1 VAALRLVAMAA
12 LMAGGGAVPAAEATK
27 PAKPAAA
34 AKPVGKSAR
43 RAHAV
48 PTLPQALPEQIDA
61 AGRVY
66 YGAYECEFNQSVTI
80 AKSEK
85 HAAYVDVRSGKSTW
99 LMKPVLSTTRAVRLE
114 DVKGETLM
122 VQIATKS
129 MLLNVKTARRIVDE
143 CVSARQRELIAEAK
157 AAKAAEVAA
166 SAAGR
171 QRVRRKQLLRV
182 RKRRRAQQRRR
193 PRRLSSQR
201 LRRPPRPRAAEETQ
215 FQVWPFDE
223 YVSKGP

>member
-1 VAALRLVAMAA
+1 MTPPPGRTAAALRLVAMAA
-12 LMAGGGAVPAAEATK
+12 LMAGGGAVPATEATK
-27 PAKPAAA
+27 PAKPVAA
-34 AKPVGKSAR
+34 AKAVGKSAR
-43 RAHAV
+43 KAPAQ

-99 LMKPVLSTTRAVRLE
+99 LMKPVLSTTGAVRLE

-129 MLLNVKTARRIVDE
+129 MLLNVKAGKRLVDDCICE
-143 CVSARQRELIAEAK
+143 KQRALTAEAK
-157 AAKAAEVAA
+157 AARASGEAAPVKAMLDAGT
-166 SAAGR
+166 SAGTTM
-171 QRVRRKQLLRV
+171 K
-182 RKRRRAQQRRR
+182 
-193 PRRLSSQR
+193 
-201 LRRPPRPRAAEETQ
+201 
-215 FQVWPFDE
+215 
-223 YVSKGP
+223 

>member
-1 VAALRLVAMAA
+1 
-12 LMAGGGAVPAAEATK
+12 MAGGGAVPAAEATK

-43 RAHAV
+43 RAPV
-48 PTLPQALPEQIDA
+48 EPTLPQALPEQIDA

-99 LMKPVLSTTRAVRLE
+99 LMKPVLSTTGAVLLQ

-157 AAKAAEVAA
+157 AAKAAEAAAA
-166 SAAGR
+166 SAAG
-171 QRVRRKQLLRV
+171 QAASAPQAAASS
-182 RKRRRAQQRRR
+182 AQG
-193 PRRLSSQR
+193 PASAAASASS
-201 LRRPPRPRAAEETQ
+201 AAFEPAASAASPAT
-215 FQVWPFDE
+215 
-223 YVSKGP
+223 SR

>member
-1 VAALRLVAMAA
+1 MAA
-12 LMAGGGAVPAAEATK
+12 LIAGGGAVPAAEATK

-43 RAHAV
+43 KAPAE

-66 YGAYECEFNQSVTI
+66 YGAYECEFNQGVTI

-99 LMKPVLSTTRAVRLE
+99 LMKPVLSTTGAVRLE
-114 DVKGETLM
+114 DVKGQTLM

-129 MLLNVKTARRIVDE
+129 MLLNVKTSRRIVDE

-157 AAKAAEVAA
+157 AAKAAEAAASATEQAARAPQAATSSAQAPASAAASASSPAFEPAA
-166 SAAGR
+166 SAAS
-171 QRVRRKQLLRV
+171 
-182 RKRRRAQQRRR
+182 
-193 PRRLSSQR
+193 P
-201 LRRPPRPRAAEETQ
+201 AA
-215 FQVWPFDE
+215 
-223 YVSKGP
+223 SR

>member
-1 VAALRLVAMAA
+1 
-12 LMAGGGAVPAAEATK
+12 MAGGGAVPAAEATK

-43 RAHAV
+43 KAPAQ

-99 LMKPVLSTTRAVRLE
+99 LMKPVLSTTGVVRLE

-129 MLLNVKTARRIVDE
+129 MLLNIKTARRIVDE

-157 AAKAAEVAA
+157 AAKAAKAAEAAA
-166 SAAGR
+166 SAAG
-171 QRVRRKQLLRV
+171 QAASAPQAAASS
-182 RKRRRAQQRRR
+182 AQA
-193 PRRLSSQR
+193 PSS
-201 LRRPPRPRAAEETQ
+201 AAASASSPAFEQ
-215 FQVWPFDE
+215 AASAASPAA
-223 YVSKGP
+223 SR

>member
-1 VAALRLVAMAA
+1 MTPPPDRTAAALRLVAMAA

-43 RAHAV
+43 KAPAE

-66 YGAYECEFNQSVTI
+66 YGAYECEFNQGVTI

-99 LMKPVLSTTRAVRLE
+99 LMKPVLSTTGAVRLE

-129 MLLNVKTARRIVDE
+129 MLLNVKTSRRIVDE

-157 AAKAAEVAA
+157 AAEAAASATGQAASAPQAAASSAQPPASAAASASSPTFEPAA
-166 SAAGR
+166 SAAS
-171 QRVRRKQLLRV
+171 
-182 RKRRRAQQRRR
+182 
-193 PRRLSSQR
+193 P
-201 LRRPPRPRAAEETQ
+201 AA
-215 FQVWPFDE
+215 
-223 YVSKGP
+223 SR

>member
-1 VAALRLVAMAA
+1 
-12 LMAGGGAVPAAEATK
+12 MAGGGAVPAAEATK

-43 RAHAV
+43 KAPAQ
-48 PTLPQALPEQIDA
+48 PTLAQALPEQIDA

-66 YGAYECEFNQSVTI
+66 YGAYECELNQSVTI

-99 LMKPVLSTTRAVRLE
+99 LMKPVLSTTGVVRLE

-143 CVSARQRELIAEAK
+143 CVSARQRALIAEAK

-166 SAAGR
+166 SAAG
-171 QRVRRKQLLRV
+171 QAASAPQAAASS
-182 RKRRRAQQRRR
+182 AQA
-193 PRRLSSQR
+193 PADAAASASS
-201 LRRPPRPRAAEETQ
+201 PAFEPASPAAS
-215 FQVWPFDE
+215 PAA
-223 YVSKGP
+223 SR

>member
-1 VAALRLVAMAA
+1 MAS

-43 RAHAV
+43 KAPAQ
-48 PTLPQALPEQIDA
+48 PTLAQALPEQIDA

-66 YGAYECEFNQSVTI
+66 YGAYECEFNQSLTI

-85 HAAYVDVRSGKSTW
+85 HAAYADVRSGKSTW
-99 LMKPVLSTTRAVRLE
+99 LMKPVLSTTGAVRLE
-114 DVKGETLM
+114 DVKGQTLM

-157 AAKAAEVAA
+157 AAEAAA
-166 SAAGR
+166 SAAG
-171 QRVRRKQLLRV
+171 QAASAPQAAASS
-182 RKRRRAQQRRR
+182 AQA
-193 PRRLSSQR
+193 PAS
-201 LRRPPRPRAAEETQ
+201 AAASAPSPAFE
-215 FQVWPFDE
+215 PAA
-223 YVSKGP
+223 SAASPAASR

>member
-1 VAALRLVAMAA
+1 
-12 LMAGGGAVPAAEATK
+12 MAGGGAVPAAEATK

-43 RAHAV
+43 RAPAV

-61 AGRVY
+61 AGHVY

-99 LMKPVLSTTRAVRLE
+99 LMKPVLSTTGAVRLE
-114 DVKGETLM
+114 DVKGQTLM

-143 CVSARQRELIAEAK
+143 CVSARRRELIAEAK
-157 AAKAAEVAA
+157 EAK
-166 SAAGR
+166 G
-171 QRVRRKQLLRV
+171 
-182 RKRRRAQQRRR
+182 
-193 PRRLSSQR
+193 
-201 LRRPPRPRAAEETQ
+201 
-215 FQVWPFDE
+215 
-223 YVSKGP
+223 

>member
-1 VAALRLVAMAA
+1 
-12 LMAGGGAVPAAEATK
+12 MAGGGAVPAAEATK

-43 RAHAV
+43 KAPAQ
-48 PTLPQALPEQIDA
+48 PTLAQALPEQIDA

-85 HAAYVDVRSGKSTW
+85 HPAYADVRSGKSTW
-99 LMKPVLSTTRAVRLE
+99 LMRPVLSTTGAVRLE

-166 SAAGR
+166 SAAG
-171 QRVRRKQLLRV
+171 QAASAPQAAASS
-182 RKRRRAQQRRR
+182 AQA
-193 PRRLSSQR
+193 PASAAASASS
-201 LRRPPRPRAAEETQ
+201 PAFEPAASAAS
-215 FQVWPFDE
+215 PAA
-223 YVSKGP
+223 SR

>member
-1 VAALRLVAMAA
+1 MAS
-12 LMAGGGAVPAAEATK
+12 LMAGGGVPAAEVTK

-43 RAHAV
+43 KAPAE

-66 YGAYECEFNQSVTI
+66 YGAYECEFNQGVTI

-99 LMKPVLSTTRAVRLE
+99 LMKPVLSTTGAVRLE
-114 DVKGETLM
+114 DVKGQTLM

-129 MLLNVKTARRIVDE
+129 MLLNVKTSRRIVDE

-157 AAKAAEVAA
+157 AAEAAASVTGQAASAPQAAASSAQPPASAAASASSPTFEPAA
-166 SAAGR
+166 SAAS
-171 QRVRRKQLLRV
+171 
-182 RKRRRAQQRRR
+182 
-193 PRRLSSQR
+193 P
-201 LRRPPRPRAAEETQ
+201 AA
-215 FQVWPFDE
+215 
-223 YVSKGP
+223 SR

>member
-1 VAALRLVAMAA
+1 MTPPPRHIVAALRLLAMAA
-12 LMAGGGAVPAAEATK
+12 LMAGGGAVLAAEATK
-27 PAKPAAA
+27 PAKRTAS

-43 RAHAV
+43 KPPAR
-48 PTLPQALPEQIDA
+48 PSLPQALPEQIDA

-99 LMKPVLSTTRAVRLE
+99 LMRPVLSTTGAVRLE

-157 AAKAAEVAA
+157 AAEAAA
-166 SAAGR
+166 SAAGPTASAP
-171 QRVRRKQLLRV
+171 QAAASN
-182 RKRRRAQQRRR
+182 AQA
-193 PRRLSSQR
+193 PASAAALASS
-201 LRRPPRPRAAEETQ
+201 PVFEPAASAAS
-215 FQVWPFDE
+215 PAA
-223 YVSKGP
+223 SR

>member
-1 VAALRLVAMAA
+1 MTPPPGRTAAALRVVAVAA
-12 LMAGGGAVPAAEATK
+12 LMAGGGAMPAAEATK

-43 RAHAV
+43 KVPAQ
-48 PTLPQALPEQIDA
+48 PTLSQALPEQIDA

-66 YGAYECEFNQSVTI
+66 YGAYECELKQSVTI

-99 LMKPVLSTTRAVRLE
+99 LMKPVLSTTGAVRLE

-157 AAKAAEVAA
+157 AAEAAA
-166 SAAGR
+166 SAAG
-171 QRVRRKQLLRV
+171 QAASAPQ
-182 RKRRRAQQRRR
+182 AAA
-193 PRRLSSQR
+193 SSAEA
-201 LRRPPRPRAAEETQ
+201 PASPAASASSPAFE
-215 FQVWPFDE
+215 PAA
-223 YVSKGP
+223 SAASPAASR

>member
-1 VAALRLVAMAA
+1 MVVTPLPGRTAAALRLVAMAV
-12 LMAGGGAVPAAEATK
+12 LMAGGDAVPAAEATK

-34 AKPVGKSAR
+34 AKPVVKSAR
-43 RAHAV
+43 RAPPE
-48 PTLPQALPEQIDA
+48 PTLPRPLPEQIDA

-85 HAAYVDVRSGKSTW
+85 HATYVDVRSGKSTW
-99 LMKPVLSTTRAVRLE
+99 LMKPVLSTTGAVRLE

-129 MLLNVKTARRIVDE
+129 MLLNVKAGRRIVDE

-166 SAAGR
+166 SAA
-171 QRVRRKQLLRV
+171 QQAASAPQAAASS
-182 RKRRRAQQRRR
+182 AQS
-193 PRRLSSQR
+193 PASAAASASS
-201 LRRPPRPRAAEETQ
+201 PAFEPAASAASSAT
-215 FQVWPFDE
+215 
-223 YVSKGP
+223 SR

>member
-1 VAALRLVAMAA
+1 VTPPAGRTAAALRLVAMAA
-12 LMAGGGAVPAAEATK
+12 LMAAGGTVPAAEATK
-27 PAKPAAA
+27 PAKPATA

-43 RAHAV
+43 KAPAQ
-48 PTLPQALPEQIDA
+48 PPLPQALPEQIDA

-66 YGAYECEFNQSVTI
+66 YGAYECELNQSVTI

-99 LMKPVLSTTRAVRLE
+99 LMKPVLSTTGVVRLE

-157 AAKAAEVAA
+157 AAEAAA
-166 SAAGR
+166 SAAG
-171 QRVRRKQLLRV
+171 QAASAPQ
-182 RKRRRAQQRRR
+182 AAA
-193 PRRLSSQR
+193 SSAEA
-201 LRRPPRPRAAEETQ
+201 PASPAASASSPAFE
-215 FQVWPFDE
+215 PAA
-223 YVSKGP
+223 SAASPAASR

>member
-1 VAALRLVAMAA
+1 MPPPGRTAAAVRLVAMAA
-12 LMAGGGAVPAAEATK
+12 LVAGGGAVPAAEATK

-43 RAHAV
+43 RAPAV

-66 YGAYECEFNQSVTI
+66 YGAYECELNQSVSI

-85 HAAYVDVRSGKSTW
+85 HAAYVDVRSGKSRW
-99 LMKPVLSTTRAVRLE
+99 LMKPVLSTTGVVRLE

-166 SAAGR
+166 SAA
-171 QRVRRKQLLRV
+171 
-182 RKRRRAQQRRR
+182 AQAASAPQAAA
-193 PRRLSSQR
+193 SSAEA
-201 LRRPPRPRAAEETQ
+201 PASPAASASSPAFE
-215 FQVWPFDE
+215 PAA
-223 YVSKGP
+223 

>member
-1 VAALRLVAMAA
+1 
-12 LMAGGGAVPAAEATK
+12 MAGAGAVPAAEATK
-27 PAKPAAA
+27 PPKPAAA
-34 AKPVGKSAR
+34 AKPAGKSAR
-43 RAHAV
+43 KAPAQ

-85 HAAYVDVRSGKSTW
+85 HPAYADVRSGKSTW
-99 LMKPVLSTTRAVRLE
+99 LMRPVLSTTGAVRLE

-166 SAAGR
+166 SAAGPAASAP
-171 QRVRRKQLLRV
+171 QAAASG
-182 RKRRRAQQRRR
+182 AQA
-193 PRRLSSQR
+193 PASPAASVSS
-201 LRRPPRPRAAEETQ
+201 PAFEPAASAAS
-215 FQVWPFDE
+215 PAA
-223 YVSKGP
+223 SR

>member
-1 VAALRLVAMAA
+1 MAA
-12 LMAGGGAVPAAEATK
+12 LVAGGGVPAAEATK

-43 RAHAV
+43 KAPAQ

-99 LMKPVLSTTRAVRLE
+99 LMKPVLSTTGAVRLE
-114 DVKGETLM
+114 DVKGETLL

-157 AAKAAEVAA
+157 AAEAAA
-166 SAAGR
+166 SAAG
-171 QRVRRKQLLRV
+171 QAASAPQ
-182 RKRRRAQQRRR
+182 AAA
-193 PRRLSSQR
+193 SSAEA
-201 LRRPPRPRAAEETQ
+201 PAGPAASASSPAFE
-215 FQVWPFDE
+215 PAA
-223 YVSKGP
+223 SAASPAASR

>member
-1 VAALRLVAMAA
+1 LRLVAMAA

-43 RAHAV
+43 RAPAV

-66 YGAYECEFNQSVTI
+66 YGAYECELNQSVTI

-99 LMKPVLSTTRAVRLE
+99 LMKPVLSTTGAVRLE

-166 SAAGR
+166 SAAG
-171 QRVRRKQLLRV
+171 QAASAPQAAASS
-182 RKRRRAQQRRR
+182 AQA
-193 PRRLSSQR
+193 PASAAASASS
-201 LRRPPRPRAAEETQ
+201 PAFEPAASAAS
-215 FQVWPFDE
+215 PAA
-223 YVSKGP
+223 SR

>member
-1 VAALRLVAMAA
+1 MV
-12 LMAGGGAVPAAEATK
+12 GGGAVPAAEATK
-27 PAKPAAA
+27 SAKPAAA

-43 RAHAV
+43 KAPAR

-85 HAAYVDVRSGKSTW
+85 HPAYADVRSGKSTW
-99 LMKPVLSTTRAVRLE
+99 LMRPVLSTTGAVRLE

-166 SAAGR
+166 SAAGPAASAP
-171 QRVRRKQLLRV
+171 QAAASG
-182 RKRRRAQQRRR
+182 AQA
-193 PRRLSSQR
+193 PASPAASVSS
-201 LRRPPRPRAAEETQ
+201 PAFEPAASAAS
-215 FQVWPFDE
+215 PAA
-223 YVSKGP
+223 SR

>member
-1 VAALRLVAMAA
+1 
-12 LMAGGGAVPAAEATK
+12 MAGAGAVPAAEATK
-27 PAKPAAA
+27 PAKPTAA

-43 RAHAV
+43 KAPAE

-66 YGAYECEFNQSVTI
+66 YGAYECELNQSVTI

-99 LMKPVLSTTRAVRLE
+99 LMKPVLSTTGVVRLE

-143 CVSARQRELIAEAK
+143 CVSARQRELIAAVK
-157 AAKAAEVAA
+157 AAKAAQVAA
-166 SAAGR
+166 SAA
-171 QRVRRKQLLRV
+171 
-182 RKRRRAQQRRR
+182 AQAASAPQAAA
-193 PRRLSSQR
+193 SSAEA
-201 LRRPPRPRAAEETQ
+201 PASPAASASSPAFE
-215 FQVWPFDE
+215 PAA
-223 YVSKGP
+223 SAASPAASH

>member
-1 VAALRLVAMAA
+1 
-12 LMAGGGAVPAAEATK
+12 MAGGGAVPAAEATK

-43 RAHAV
+43 RAPAE

-66 YGAYECEFNQSVTI
+66 YGAYECELNQSVTI

-85 HAAYVDVRSGKSTW
+85 HAAYVDVRSGKSRW
-99 LMKPVLSTTRAVRLE
+99 LMKPVLSTTGAVLLQ

-122 VQIATKS
+122 VQIAAKS
-129 MLLNVKTARRIVDE
+129 MLLNVKAGRRIVDA

-166 SAAGR
+166 SAAG
-171 QRVRRKQLLRV
+171 QAASAPQAAASS
-182 RKRRRAQQRRR
+182 AQA
-193 PRRLSSQR
+193 PASAAASASS
-201 LRRPPRPRAAEETQ
+201 PAFEPAASAAS
-215 FQVWPFDE
+215 PAA
-223 YVSKGP
+223 SR

>member
-1 VAALRLVAMAA
+1 LRLVAMAA
-12 LMAGGGAVPAAEATK
+12 LMAGAGAVPAAEATK
-27 PAKPAAA
+27 PPKPAAA
-34 AKPVGKSAR
+34 AKPAGKSAR
-43 RAHAV
+43 KAPAQ

-99 LMKPVLSTTRAVRLE
+99 LMKPVLSTTGAVRLE
-114 DVKGETLM
+114 DVKGETLL

-157 AAKAAEVAA
+157 AAEAAA
-166 SAAGR
+166 SAAG
-171 QRVRRKQLLRV
+171 QAASAPQ
-182 RKRRRAQQRRR
+182 AAA
-193 PRRLSSQR
+193 SSAEA
-201 LRRPPRPRAAEETQ
+201 PASPAASASSPAFE
-215 FQVWPFDE
+215 PAA
-223 YVSKGP
+223 SAASPAASR

>member
-1 VAALRLVAMAA
+1 
-12 LMAGGGAVPAAEATK
+12 MAGGVAVPAAEATK
-27 PAKPAAA
+27 PAKRTAA

-43 RAHAV
+43 KAPAQ
-48 PTLPQALPEQIDA
+48 PSLPQALPEQIDA

-114 DVKGETLM
+114 DVKGETLL

-143 CVSARQRELIAEAK
+143 CVSARRRELIAKAKEAK
-157 AAKAAEVAA
+157 AAEMAA
-166 SAAGR
+166 SAAGP
-171 QRVRRKQLLRV
+171 
-182 RKRRRAQQRRR
+182 AASA
-193 PRRLSSQR
+193 PYAAASSGQAPASAAASA
-201 LRRPPRPRAAEETQ
+201 PPSPAFEPAASAAS
-215 FQVWPFDE
+215 PAA
-223 YVSKGP
+223 SR